1 MGRTISELFHDSD
14 SYKYGTD
21 YSAVKSSNETRVEQE
36 ASGIR
41 IKSGVELNSP
51 LIYGN
56 EATRITLRS
65 TPLLDEIKGGTGT
78 EGGGGGLIGGKIT
91 EARNFVNDTLGIP
104 SAQTPTK
111 VAKKIIEIRK
121 GDDPKENSSLNNITP
136 DDMGANGTGLG
147 KFLKELGGGNP
158 STIGKQAVGQGIGL
172 AKDKLRGALFGE
184 GQGVGT
190 AEGKTYDVEYTSNK
204 NRYSD
209 VNKSKKAPSEEGVKK
224 DLEGT
229 KLDLSKV
236 SPIYGLQRDGDFPLR
251 FGNTEYAMLLKGTE
265 SQYYS
270 PENKDSTFTG
280 ITPGDSNSV
289 AARLAMRD
297 EYKLDTS
304 TGDGINQVSPN
315 EEYEMEDDA
324 FIKLGDSVIKDFIP
338 FWVKKH
344 GAEKPI
350 VFRTTITGLTET
362 TTPQWSGGKFV
373 GNPYSFYL
381 YEGVERNISFNF
393 KVFAANSI
401 ELGVIWEKLKILT
414 AYTYPTIKGGLST
427 PPIIQFRLGDM
438 YSGKAA
444 FIESLG
450 YTIPDDTNWE
460 TDGELGYLPKV
471 IDVNTTIKFI
481 ESEGAEERL
490 YDMTISK
497 DAAKAI
503 NDSRQENADMEAE
516 RTNGEGDTPS
526 EPVEKESAKKKTKVS
541 LFGSKKVPS
550 LSGNKQQENTAKPS
564 QDGEVNPQSQESALV
579 EKRQKAYEESK
590 ADTEGMTFSQEL
602 MSYNLF
608 IEGYERYKGSGLGA
622 LKQAEKDDGLVVL
635 YKTNGFDDYVVR
647 IKTNGDSR
655 GPYRTIA
662 GSEIK

>member
-21 YSAVKSSNETRVEQE
+21 YSAIKSSNETRVEQE

-41 IKSGVELNSP
+41 IKSGVDANSP

-91 EARNFVNDTLGIP
+91 QARNFVNDTLGIP

-111 VAKKIIEIRK
+111 VAKKIIEIRGA
-121 GDDPKENSSLNNITP
+121 GDDPKVNSSLNNITP
-136 DDMGANGTGLG
+136 DDMGANGSDVG
-147 KFLKELGGGNP
+147 KFLKDLGGGNP

-190 AEGKTYDVEYTSNK
+190 AQGKTYDVEYTSNK

-270 PENKDSTFTG
+270 PESKDSTFTG

-289 AARLAMRD
+289 AARLPMRD

-304 TGDGINQVSPN
+304 AGDGINQISPN

-541 LFGSKKVPS
+541 LFGNKKVPS
-550 LSGNKQQENTAKPS
+550 LSGNKQQENTAKSTP
-564 QDGEVNPQSQESALV
+564 DGEVNPQTQESATQERKKEAEQNIKSTLTALQQWPAIMLV
-579 EKRQKAYEESK
+579 S
-590 ADTEGMTFSQEL
+590 
-602 MSYNLF
+602 
-608 IEGYERYKGSGLGA
+608 EGYTEYNGSGMA
-622 LKQAEKDDGLVVL
+622 AIRQAENDDKVVL
-635 YKTNGFDDYVVR
+635 FYKTDGFDDTIVR
-647 IKTNGDSR
+647 IRSNGATR
-655 GPYRTIA
+655 GPYKTIA
-662 GSEIK
+662 GSETK